1 MRTILLVSVLMC
13 IFLFSCKKDSSL
25 EFADKSSFIDSIA
38 VNRYYSSEIQSLSE
52 DGLYKTWKLVRVT
65 GGIMGGEHPLS
76 FDYLVMKPHGIY
88 GVILNDTLKEYGKIS
103 VGEKGELGVF
113 LSFQPDAASPSFVYD
128 FEKYASMISKD
139 TLLLIAP
146 CCDRFSF
153 EFVAEK

>member
-1 MRTILLVSVLMC
+1 MRTILFITVVMS
-13 IFLFSCKKDSSL
+13 IFLFSCKKDPAL
-25 EFADKSSFIDSIA
+25 EIIGSDSYIDSIA
-38 VNRYYSSEIQSLSE
+38 INRYYSSEIQFFVGSE
-52 DGLYKTWKLVRVT
+52 LYKTWKLIRVT
-65 GGIMGGEHPLS
+65 GGIMGGEHPLP

-103 VGEKGELGVF
+103 VGEKGELGML
-113 LSFQPDAASPSFVYD
+113 LSFQPDTVSPSFVYD
-128 FEKYASMISKD
+128 FEKYASMISND

>member
-1 MRTILLVSVLMC
+1 MRTILLVLVLMWF
-13 IFLFSCKKDSSL
+13 FLFSCKKEPSF
-25 EFADKSSFIDSIA
+25 EIVDKSSFIDSIA
-38 VNRYYSSEIQSLSE
+38 MNRYYSSEIQFLSE
-52 DGLYKTWKLVRVT
+52 DGLYKTWKLIRVT
-65 GGIMGGEHPLS
+65 GGIMGGEHLLP

-88 GVILNDTLKEYGKIS
+88 GVILNDTLTEYGKIF

-113 LSFQPDAASPSFVYD
+113 LSFHPDTVSPSFVYD
-128 FEKYASMISKD
+128 FEKYASMISND

>member
-1 MRTILLVSVLMC
+1 MRTILLVTVL
-13 IFLFSCKKDSSL
+13 IWFLLLSCKKDPSF
-25 EFADKSSFIDSIA
+25 EIADKSSFIDSIA
-38 VNRYYSSEIQSLSE
+38 VNRYYSSEIQWLSA
-52 DGLYKTWKLVRVT
+52 DGLYKTWKLIRVT
-65 GGIMGGEHPLS
+65 GGIMGGEHLLP

-113 LSFQPDAASPSFVYD
+113 LSFQPDTASPSFVYD
-128 FEKYASMISKD
+128 FEKYASMLSKD